1 LIAVQRD
8 DSLHWCS
15 GRLACAAEV
24 QRTGSVA
31 RRVAINATGRGSAP
45 LCNLMKDISKLSD
58 PQIQSVSAG
67 SAADRWH
74 IGCINESNRRFR
86 LLQVR
91 PYQANGNAAG
101 NSAHLT
107 PPAVSAECRQ
117 RFFFDGATGWSP
129 ALSVPGANVLEWRSS
144 PKDLPGMPRFRL
156 PSARSSARYIRV
168 DLENVSLSLGG
179 RAVLRGIDWQI
190 RPGQR
195 WVLIGPNGA
204 GKTQLLKLLA
214 GDVWPSPLGAHL
226 RCYAYRGESFND
238 PYGIKQEIAYLGAE
252 RQDRYEHYQWN
263 HRVEVVVGT
272 GLHRTDIA
280 LEPLSSQERMRIGQL
295 LRRLRIEALARRR
308 FLTLSYGERRLV
320 LLARALAWAPKLLL
334 LDELFNGLDGRNRER
349 VQHCLGALSRSSLP
363 WVLTS
368 HRSEDIP
375 QAATHLCRLE
385 GGRITLAA
393 PLDAR
398 ARRAALAGTGAARG
412 TGTGR
417 PRNQSA
423 RARARVHLAAAH
435 GPGDADVL
443 IALRRVS
450 VWREGAAVLRRVSL
464 QIRRGECWVVHGA
477 NGSGKSSF
485 MQLLHGDLS
494 PASGGSITRAG
505 IASGVPLALFKRQVG
520 LVTAELQL
528 LQPRY
533 LSVEEVVAS
542 GLHASV
548 GLEARLSD
556 AQRLRARRALRRV
569 GAAALA
575 ARTIRELSY
584 GQLRRVLFAR
594 ALVHEPAMLLLDEP
608 HAGVD
613 ARTRARLRSLVQQAF
628 ESGVT
633 VVIST
638 HHRDE
643 WPRGATHELELAQSR
658 VVYCGPLRAARAGRP
673 VSRT

>member
-1 LIAVQRD
+1 
-8 DSLHWCS
+8 
-15 GRLACAAEV
+15 
-24 QRTGSVA
+24 
-31 RRVAINATGRGSAP
+31 
-45 LCNLMKDISKLSD
+45 
-58 PQIQSVSAG
+58 
-67 SAADRWH
+67 
-74 IGCINESNRRFR
+74 
-86 LLQVR
+86 
-91 PYQANGNAAG
+91 
-101 NSAHLT
+101 
-107 PPAVSAECRQ
+107 
-117 RFFFDGATGWSP
+117 
-129 ALSVPGANVLEWRSS
+129 
-144 PKDLPGMPRFRL
+144 MPRFSL

-179 RAVLRGIDWQI
+179 RAVLRGIDWQV

-214 GDVWPSPLGAHL
+214 GDVWPSPGGAHL
-226 RCYAYRGESFND
+226 RRYSYRGESFHD
-238 PYGIKQEIAYLGAE
+238 PYGVKQEIAYLGAE

-263 HRVEVVVGT
+263 HRVDVVVGT

-280 LEPLSSQERMRIGQL
+280 LEPLSPRERVRVGQL
-295 LRRLRIEALARRR
+295 LRRLRIEALAKRR

-334 LDELFNGLDGRNRER
+334 LDELFNGLDARNRQR
-349 VQHCLGALSRSSLP
+349 VQHCLCALSRSSLP

-368 HRSEDIP
+368 HRIEDIP

-385 GGRITLAA
+385 GGRITLATA
-393 PLDAR
+393 LNAR
-398 ARRAALAGTGAARG
+398 ARRVLPA
-412 TGTGR
+412 GR
-417 PRNQSA
+417 PM
-423 RARARVHLAAAH
+423 AAGAVAAVGAGH
-435 GPGDADVL
+435 IAAPHRHGDASVL
-443 IALRRVS
+443 IALQRVS

-485 MQLLHGDLS
+485 IQLLHGDLS
-494 PASGGSITRAG
+494 AASGGSVARAG

-533 LSVEEVVAS
+533 LRVEEVVAS
-542 GLHASV
+542 GLDASV
-548 GLEARLSD
+548 GLNAPLTG

-569 GAAALA
+569 GAGALA

-658 VVYCGPLRAARAGRP
+658 VVYCGPLRGGRAGRP
-673 VSRT
+673 ASRT